1 MPGSVFMTT
10 KKTTNFRIIKQIK
23 DKKGR
28 SESMGVMLKSQQM
41 MSSAPILLQY
51 INQITDIHLQLY
63 IAFFKE
69 RKITPK
75 DWNKYQSISDV
86 INTQRWQKFA
96 KALNALVSIKY
107 EHSIVLWP

>member
-1 MPGSVFMTT
+1 MPGSVFITI

-41 MSSAPILLQY
+41 MSSAPILSQY

-69 RKITPK
+69 RKITSR
-75 DWNKYQSISDV
+75 DWNQY
-86 INTQRWQKFA
+86 QRWQKFA

-107 EHSIVLWP
+107 EH

>member
-1 MPGSVFMTT
+1 MPGSVFITI

-41 MSSAPILLQY
+41 MLSAPILSQY

-69 RKITPK
+69 RKITSK
-75 DWNKYQSISDV
+75 DWNKYQSISDAT
-86 INTQRWQKFA
+86 NTQNVAEICK
-96 KALNALVSIKY
+96 SIKCF
-107 EHSIVLWP
+107 SIN